1 MPHIIGGRSL
11 EDVLQIVDNAHRPL
25 KAQIEGYELITIV
38 VHRASGEATMSV
50 TEGLSDEKVRDVIV
64 NLAHHQARPG
74 LVTRAH

>member
-1 MPHIIGGRSL
+1 MAHIIGGPSL
-11 EDVLQIVDNAHRPL
+11 ENVLQILDNAHRPL

-50 TEGLSDEKVRDVIV
+50 TEGLSDNRVKDVIV
-64 NLAHHQARPG
+64 NLAAHQNRPG